1 MENKYSKPNTTRK
14 KVKFLG
20 TKEFIDASTGEKET
34 MQVTNIEER
43 DANFHKI
50 WLGHMLESLDMIG
63 NQKIRVAMFIME
75 NINKENEL
83 IMTYRVIA
91 EKNNTSLQ
99 TVSET
104 MKELIERNK
113 IKKKQ
118 KKRYAIYNK
127 ENNNKEN
134 ELIMTYR
141 VIAEKTNTSLQTV
154 SETMKALQESNLLS
168 KIRNGYYRVNPD
180 VIFKGGRNDRMNVLL
195 RYSKGE

>member
-1 MENKYSKPNTTRK
+1 
-14 KVKFLG
+14 
-20 TKEFIDASTGEKET
+20 FIDASTGEKET

-91 EKNNTSLQ
+91 EKTNTSLQ

-104 MKELIERNK
+104 MKE
-113 IKKKQ
+113 
-118 KKRYAIYNK
+118 
-127 ENNNKEN
+127 
-134 ELIMTYR
+134 T
-141 VIAEKTNTSLQTV
+141 
-154 SETMKALQESNLLS
+154 NLLS
-168 KIRNGYYRVNPD
+168 KIRNGYYRVKTD

>member
-83 IMTYRVIA
+83 TMTCR
-91 EKNNTSLQ
+91 L
-99 TVSET
+99 
-104 MKELIERNK
+104 
-113 IKKKQ
+113 
-118 KKRYAIYNK
+118 
-127 ENNNKEN
+127 
-134 ELIMTYR
+134 
-141 VIAEKTNTSLQTV
+141 IAEKTNTSLPRV
-154 SETMKALQESNLLS
+154 SEAMKALPDRNLLS
-168 KIRNGYYRVNPD
+168 KIRTGYYRVNPD
-180 VIFKGGRNDRMNVLL
+180 VIFKGGRNDPMHVVL

>member
-1 MENKYSKPNTTRK
+1 MEKKHSKPNTTRK
-14 KVKFLG
+14 NVKFLG
-20 TKEFIDASTGEKET
+20 TKKFIDASTEEKET
-34 MQVTNIEER
+34 MQVKNIEER

-63 NQKIRVAMFIME
+63 NQKIRVAIFIME

-91 EKNNTSLQ
+91 EK
-99 TVSET
+99 
-104 MKELIERNK
+104 
-113 IKKKQ
+113 
-118 KKRYAIYNK
+118 
-127 ENNNKEN
+127 
-134 ELIMTYR
+134 
-141 VIAEKTNTSLQTV
+141 TNTSLQIV

>member
-50 WLGHMLESLDMIG
+50 CLGHMLESLDMIG
-63 NQKIRVAMFIME
+63 IQKIRVAMFIME

-91 EKNNTSLQ
+91 EK
-99 TVSET
+99 
-104 MKELIERNK
+104 
-113 IKKKQ
+113 
-118 KKRYAIYNK
+118 
-127 ENNNKEN
+127 
-134 ELIMTYR
+134 
-141 VIAEKTNTSLQTV
+141 TNTSLQTV
-154 SETMKALQESNLLS
+154 SVTMKALQESNILLNILIVYNS
-168 KIRNGYYRVNPD
+168 INYY
-180 VIFKGGRNDRMNVLL
+180 VICTDGSTEL
-195 RYSKGE
+195 

>member
-1 MENKYSKPNTTRK
+1 

-75 NINKENEL
+75 NITKENEL
-83 IMTYRVIA
+83 IMTYSVIE
-91 EKNNTSLQ
+91 EKNNTSQQ

-104 MKELIERNK
+104 IKTQNNSNILII
-113 IKKKQ
+113 IKKTK
-118 KKRYAIYNK
+118 
-127 ENNNKEN
+127 
-134 ELIMTYR
+134 
-141 VIAEKTNTSLQTV
+141 
-154 SETMKALQESNLLS
+154 
-168 KIRNGYYRVNPD
+168 
-180 VIFKGGRNDRMNVLL
+180 
-195 RYSKGE
+195 

>member
-50 WLGHMLESLDMIG
+50 WLRHLLESLDMIG
-63 NQKIRVAMFIME
+63 IQRMRLAMFMIE

-91 EKNNTSLQ
+91 E
-99 TVSET
+99 
-104 MKELIERNK
+104 R
-113 IKKKQ
+113 
-118 KKRYAIYNK
+118 
-127 ENNNKEN
+127 
-134 ELIMTYR
+134 
-141 VIAEKTNTSLQTV
+141 TNTAIRSN
-154 SETMKALQESNLLS
+154 SETMKALRESNLLS
-168 KIRNGYYRVNPD
+168 KLR
-180 VIFKGGRNDRMNVLL
+180 KG
-195 RYSKGE
+195 

>member
-14 KVKFLG
+14 KVKLLE

-63 NQKIRVAMFIME
+63 NQKIRVEMFNME
-75 NINKENEL
+75 NI
-83 IMTYRVIA
+83 
-91 EKNNTSLQ
+91 
-99 TVSET
+99 
-104 MKELIERNK
+104 
-113 IKKKQ
+113 
-118 KKRYAIYNK
+118 
-127 ENNNKEN
+127 NKEN

>member
-1 MENKYSKPNTTRK
+1 K

-75 NINKENEL
+75 NINK
-83 IMTYRVIA
+83 
-91 EKNNTSLQ
+91 K
-99 TVSET
+99 
-104 MKELIERNK
+104 
-113 IKKKQ
+113 
-118 KKRYAIYNK
+118 
-127 ENNNKEN
+127 N

-141 VIAEKTNTSLQTV
+141 VIAEKTNSSPQTV
-154 SETMKALQESNLLS
+154 TETRKALQESNVLS
-168 KIRNGYYRVNPD
+168 NIRYGYYRVNPN
-180 VIFKGGRNDRMNVLL
+180 VIFKGGSNDRMIL
-195 RYSKGE
+195 

>member
-50 WLGHMLESLDMIG
+50 SLGNMIESLDMIG
-63 NQKIRVAMFIME
+63 IQKIRVAMFIMV
-75 NINKENEL
+75 NI
-83 IMTYRVIA
+83 
-91 EKNNTSLQ
+91 
-99 TVSET
+99 
-104 MKELIERNK
+104 
-113 IKKKQ
+113 
-118 KKRYAIYNK
+118 
-127 ENNNKEN
+127 NKEN

-168 KIRNGYYRVNPD
+168 KIRNGYYRVKPD
-180 VIFKGGRNDRMNVLL
+180 VIFNFVRIERL
-195 RYSKGE
+195 Y

>member
-1 MENKYSKPNTTRK
+1 MENKYSKHNTTRK
-14 KVKFLG
+14 KVKFIG
-20 TKEFIDASTGEKET
+20 NKEFIDASTGEKET
-34 MQVTNIEER
+34 MQVTIIEER

-75 NINKENEL
+75 NI
-83 IMTYRVIA
+83 
-91 EKNNTSLQ
+91 
-99 TVSET
+99 
-104 MKELIERNK
+104 
-113 IKKKQ
+113 
-118 KKRYAIYNK
+118 
-127 ENNNKEN
+127 NKEN

>member
-20 TKEFIDASTGEKET
+20 TKEFIDTSTGEKETIKVKNNEEREAKYNKKIIKLIRTKEFIDDSKGEKET

-91 EKNNTSLQ
+91 EKT
-99 TVSET
+99 
-104 MKELIERNK
+104 
-113 IKKKQ
+113 
-118 KKRYAIYNK
+118 
-127 ENNNKEN
+127 
-134 ELIMTYR
+134 
-141 VIAEKTNTSLQTV
+141 
-154 SETMKALQESNLLS
+154 
-168 KIRNGYYRVNPD
+168 
-180 VIFKGGRNDRMNVLL
+180 
-195 RYSKGE
+195 

>member
-63 NQKIRVAMFIME
+63 NQKIRVAMFIMK

-83 IMTYRVIA
+83 IMTYRVIT

-99 TVSET
+99 TDSET
-104 MKELIERNK
+104 MK
-113 IKKKQ
+113 
-118 KKRYAIYNK
+118 
-127 ENNNKEN
+127 
-134 ELIMTYR
+134 
-141 VIAEKTNTSLQTV
+141 SL
-154 SETMKALQESNLLS
+154 KESNILS
-168 KIRNGYYRVNPD
+168 KIKNEYYREKPNI
-180 VIFKGGRNDRMNVLL
+180 IFKKRRNDRMNELL
-195 RYSKGE
+195 KYR

>member
-20 TKEFIDASTGEKET
+20 TKEFIDDSTGEKET
-34 MQVTNIEER
+34 MQETNIEER
-43 DANFHKI
+43 DANFNKK
-50 WLGHMLESLDMIG
+50 WLDHMLESLDI
-63 NQKIRVAMFIME
+63 K
-75 NINKENEL
+75 
-83 IMTYRVIA
+83 
-91 EKNNTSLQ
+91 
-99 TVSET
+99 
-104 MKELIERNK
+104 RNK
-113 IKKKQ
+113 KKKI
-118 KKRYAIYNK
+118 AILIIKNI
-127 ENNNKEN
+127 NKEN

>member
-50 WLGHMLESLDMIG
+50 WLGNMLESLDMIVNQKIRIEMLTIEIINKINNNRKKINIKRNKKIKDTSTGEKETMQVKNSEELDANFHKIWLGHMLESLDMIE

-91 EKNNTSLQ
+91 
-99 TVSET
+99 
-104 MKELIERNK
+104 
-113 IKKKQ
+113 
-118 KKRYAIYNK
+118 
-127 ENNNKEN
+127 
-134 ELIMTYR
+134 
-141 VIAEKTNTSLQTV
+141 
-154 SETMKALQESNLLS
+154 
-168 KIRNGYYRVNPD
+168 
-180 VIFKGGRNDRMNVLL
+180 
-195 RYSKGE
+195 

>member
-1 MENKYSKPNTTRK
+1 K

-91 EKNNTSLQ
+91 EK
-99 TVSET
+99 
-104 MKELIERNK
+104 
-113 IKKKQ
+113 
-118 KKRYAIYNK
+118 
-127 ENNNKEN
+127 
-134 ELIMTYR
+134 
-141 VIAEKTNTSLQTV
+141 TNTSLQTV

-168 KIRNGYYRVNPD
+168 KIRNGYYRVYPD
-180 VIFKGGRNDRMNVLL
+180 FIFKGGRNDRMNVLL
-195 RYSKGE
+195 RYSKVELTYEFQIN